1 MAIMPWNDR
10 VRRRLKLHD
19 LDILMAVMQAGGMGK
34 AAIQLNMS
42 QPTVSKAIADLE
54 QTLGVK
60 LLDRSRRGAEPTAY
74 GLALIKRG
82 FAVFDELR
90 RGVDDID
97 FLSDP
102 TAGQIRM
109 AAPEPVAAA
118 IVSPVINEMSRQY
131 PRIEFHVIA
140 GDLAMLYR
148 QLSERKIEFVISR
161 MLGPATEE
169 QSAEVLFHDPLVV
182 IAGKN
187 NPLTRRRKLKFSEL
201 MDEPWTVQP
210 NDTGFGSLVAETFRG
225 AGLAPPRLTVATTSF
240 NLRSE
245 LLETGRFLTVVPAFS
260 VRLPRPHPSLKVLP
274 VEFPHVRHR
283 VAIITLKGLSLSPL
297 AQLFL
302 NRVRA
307 IVRPLKKAPLQ

>member
-1 MAIMPWNDR
+1 MKVMPWNNR
-10 VRRRLKLHD
+10 IRRRLKLHD
-19 LDILMAVMQAGGMGK
+19 LDILMAVVQAGGMGK
-34 AAIQLNMS
+34 AAIQLNIS
-42 QPTVSKAIADLE
+42 QPAVSKAIADLE
-54 QTLGVK
+54 QMLGVK
-60 LLDRSRRGAEPTAY
+60 LLNRSRRGAEPTTY
-74 GLALIKRG
+74 GSALIKRG

-90 RGVDDID
+90 RGIEDID

-102 TAGQIRM
+102 TTGQIRM

-118 IVSPVINEMSRQY
+118 IISPVIDQMSRRY
-131 PRIEFHVIA
+131 PRIDFHVIA
-140 GDLAMLYR
+140 GDLSTLYR

-187 NPLTRRRKLKFSEL
+187 NPLTRRRKISFSEL

-210 NDTGFGSLVAETFRG
+210 TDTGFGSLAAETFRA
-225 AGLAPPRLTVATTSF
+225 AGLALPRLTVATTSF

-245 LLETGRFLTVVPAFS
+245 LLETGRFLTVVPGFS

-274 VEFPHVRHR
+274 VEFPNVRHQ

-302 NRVRA
+302 DRVRA
-307 IVRPLKKAPLQ
+307 LVRPLNKAMR

>member
-1 MAIMPWNDR
+1 MPWNNR
-10 VRRRLKLHD
+10 IRRRLKLHD
-19 LDILMAVMQAGGMGK
+19 LDILMAVVQAGGMGK
-34 AAIQLNMS
+34 AAIQLNIS
-42 QPTVSKAIADLE
+42 QPAVSKAIADLE
-54 QTLGVK
+54 QMLSVK
-60 LLDRSRRGAEPTAY
+60 LLNRSRRGAEPTSY
-74 GLALIKRG
+74 GSALIKRG

-90 RGVDDID
+90 RGVEDID

-102 TAGQIRM
+102 TTGQIRM

-118 IVSPVINEMSRQY
+118 IISPVIDQMSRRY
-131 PRIEFHVIA
+131 PRIDFHVIA
-140 GDLAMLYR
+140 GDLSMLYR
-148 QLSERKIEFVISR
+148 QLLERKIEFVISR

-187 NPLTRRRKLKFSEL
+187 NPLTRRRKISFSEL

-210 NDTGFGSLVAETFRG
+210 TDTGFGSLAAETFRA
-225 AGLAPPRLTVATTSF
+225 AGLALPRLTVATTSF

-245 LLETGRFLTVVPAFS
+245 LLETGRFLTVVPSFS

-274 VEFPHVRHR
+274 VEFPNVRHQ

-297 AQLFL
+297 AQLFVE
-302 NRVRA
+302 NARA
-307 IVRPLKKAPLQ
+307 VARPLANKS

>member
-1 MAIMPWNDR
+1 MPWNDHI
-10 VRRRLKLHD
+10 RRRLKLHD
-19 LDILMAVMQAGGMGK
+19 LDILMAVVQAGGMGK

-42 QPTVSKAIADLE
+42 QPAVSKAIADLE
-54 QTLGVK
+54 QILCVK
-60 LLDRSRRGAEPTAY
+60 LLNRSRRGAEPTPY
-74 GLALIKRG
+74 GSSLIKRG

-90 RGVDDID
+90 RGVEDID

-102 TAGQIRM
+102 TAGEIRIG
-109 AAPEPVAAA
+109 APEPVAAA
-118 IVSPVINEMSRQY
+118 IVSPVIDQMSRQY
-131 PRIEFHVIA
+131 PRMDYYVIS

-161 MLGPATEE
+161 MIGPATEE
-169 QSAEVLFHDPLVV
+169 QSAEVLFHDPFVV
-182 IAGKN
+182 VAGKN
-187 NPLTRRRKLKFSEL
+187 NPLTRRRKISFGEL
-201 MDEPWTVQP
+201 IKEPWTVQP
-210 NDTGFGSLVAETFRG
+210 IDTGFGSLVAEAFR
-225 AGLAPPRLTVATTSF
+225 ATGLAPPRLMVATTSF

-245 LLETGRFLTVVPAFS
+245 LLETGRFLTVVPGFS

-274 VEFPHVRHR
+274 VEFPNVRHQ

-307 IVRPLKKAPLQ
+307 IVKPLKRAPL

>member
-1 MAIMPWNDR
+1 MPWDNR
-10 VRRRLKLHD
+10 IRRRLKLHD
-19 LDILMAVMQAGGMGK
+19 LDILMAVVQAGGMGK
-34 AAIQLNMS
+34 AAIQLNIS
-42 QPTVSKAIADLE
+42 QPAVSKAINDLE
-54 QTLGVK
+54 RMLSVK
-60 LLDRSRRGAEPTAY
+60 LLNRSRRGAEPTSY
-74 GLALIKRG
+74 GSALIKRG
-82 FAVFDELR
+82 FVVFDELR
-90 RGVDDID
+90 RGVEDID

-102 TAGQIRM
+102 TTGQIRM

-118 IVSPVINEMSRQY
+118 IISPVIDQMSRRY
-131 PRIEFHVIA
+131 PRIDFHVIA
-140 GDLAMLYR
+140 GDLSMLYR

-187 NPLTRRRKLKFSEL
+187 NPLARRRKISFSEL

-210 NDTGFGSLVAETFRG
+210 TDTGFGSLAAETFRA
-225 AGLAPPRLTVATTSF
+225 AGLALPRLTVATTSF

-245 LLETGRFLTVVPAFS
+245 LLETGRFLTVVPSFS

-274 VEFPHVRHR
+274 VEFPNVRHQ

-302 NRVRA
+302 DRVRA
-307 IVRPLKKAPLQ
+307 LVRPLNKALR

>member
-1 MAIMPWNDR
+1 
-10 VRRRLKLHD
+10 
-19 LDILMAVMQAGGMGK
+19 MAVVQAGGMSK
-34 AAIQLNMS
+34 AAAQLNIS
-42 QPTVSKAIADLE
+42 QPAVSKAIADLE
-54 QTLGVK
+54 QMLGVK
-60 LLDRSRRGAEPTAY
+60 LLNRSRRGAEPTSY
-74 GLALIKRG
+74 GSALIKRG

-90 RGVDDID
+90 RGVEDID

-102 TAGQIRM
+102 TTGQIRM

-118 IVSPVINEMSRQY
+118 IISPIIDQMSRRY
-131 PRIEFHVIA
+131 PRIDFHVIA
-140 GDLAMLYR
+140 GDLSMLYR

-187 NPLTRRRKLKFSEL
+187 NPLTRRRKISFSEL

-210 NDTGFGSLVAETFRG
+210 TDTGFGSLAAETFRA
-225 AGLAPPRLTVATTSF
+225 AGLALPRLTVATTSF

-245 LLETGRFLTVVPAFS
+245 LLETGRFLTVVPDFS

-274 VEFPHVRHR
+274 VEFPNVRHQ

-302 NRVRA
+302 DRVRA
-307 IVRPLKKAPLQ
+307 LVRPLNKALR

>member
-1 MAIMPWNDR
+1 MPWNDR
-10 VRRRLKLHD
+10 FRRRLKLHD
-19 LDILMAVMQAGGMGK
+19 LDILMAVMQTGGMGK
-34 AAIQLNMS
+34 AAIQLSMS
-42 QPTVSKAIADLE
+42 QSAVSKAIADLE
-54 QTLGVK
+54 QILGVK
-60 LLDRSRRGAEPTAY
+60 LLDRSRRGAEPTPY
-74 GLALIKRG
+74 GSALIKRG

-90 RGVDDID
+90 RGVEDID

-109 AAPEPVAAA
+109 GAPEPVAAA
-118 IVSPVINEMSRQY
+118 IVSPVIDSLSRQHPKIDFY
-131 PRIEFHVIA
+131 VTSA
-140 GDLAMLYR
+140 DLSILYR

-161 MLGPATEE
+161 MLGPPTEE

-182 IAGKN
+182 IAGKS
-187 NPLTRRRKLKFSEL
+187 NPLTRRRKITFSEL
-201 MDEPWTVQP
+201 MEEPWTVQP
-210 NDTGFGSLVAETFRG
+210 TDTGFGSLAANAFRA

-245 LLETGRFLTVVPAFS
+245 LLETGRFLTVVPHFS

-274 VEFPHVRHR
+274 VEFPNVGHQ

-302 NRVRA
+302 DRVRA
-307 IVRPLKKAPLQ
+307 FVKPLKKVRVQ